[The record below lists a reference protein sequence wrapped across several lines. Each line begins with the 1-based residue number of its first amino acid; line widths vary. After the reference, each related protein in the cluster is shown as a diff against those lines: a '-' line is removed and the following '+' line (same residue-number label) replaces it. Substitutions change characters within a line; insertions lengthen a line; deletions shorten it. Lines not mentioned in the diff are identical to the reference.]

1 MDKELKE
8 LRKLYDQLEVP
19 GNLDDVLRQAMSRER
34 NRKVIYM
41 RRISKTTKTICAIA
55 ASLLLMMS
63 VGTNI
68 SPSLAQTL
76 YEIPGIEMIARLVT
90 VRDYQFESDTSVGHV
105 EIPAV
110 EFEGDAAVEQKIN
123 GIIRDTVEKVLAE
136 QAVLDSEYKEAY
148 LETGGTEEGYQK
160 IETTVDYELGYQ
172 GDRIFSF
179 ELFKYQTLASAY
191 NENFYYTFD
200 LSTGEQLSLKDML
213 GDDFSSLAV
222 ERVWAEMQERMKANQ
237 DLSYDVGSM
246 DELQIDESRSFY
258 VDKDGQ
264 IVVVFAKYEVAVG
277 YLGAQEFIVGSLGQ

>member
-1 MDKELKE
+1 MDRELKE
-8 LRKLYDQLEVP
+8 LAKLYDKMTVP
-19 GNLDDVLRQAMSRER
+19 GNLDDVLRQVMNRER
-34 NRKVIYM
+34 NRKVICM

-68 SPSLAQTL
+68 SPSLAQSL

-110 EFEGDAAVEQKIN
+110 EFEGDAAVEQKVN
-123 GIIRDTVEKVLAE
+123 GIIQDTVEKVLSE
-136 QAVLDSEYKEAY
+136 QAVLDAEYKVAY
-148 LETGGTEEGYQK
+148 LETGGTEESYQK

-172 GDRIFSF
+172 GDRFFSF

-213 GDDFSSLAV
+213 GDDFSSLAA
-222 ERVWAEMQERMKANQ
+222 ERVWAEMQERMKVDQ

-258 VDKDGQ
+258 VNKDGQ
-264 IVVVFAKYEVAVG
+264 IVVVFAKYEVAAG
-277 YLGAQEFIVGSLGQ
+277 YMGVQEFIVRSLGQ